1 MPNTDR
7 VTISHPSMPGFRT
20 VVSARSFESRRR
32 RGWVIVNDSPA
43 ARADVPPSAEDDE
56 PTSQEDTP

>member
-7 VTISHPSMPGFRT
+7 VTITHPDMPGFTT

-32 RGWVIVNDSPA
+32 RGWQLVTASPA
-43 ARADVPPSAEDDE
+43 AADVPPSPEDDTT
-56 PTSQEDTP
+56 TSQEDLP

>member
-7 VTISHPSMPGFRT
+7 VTITHPDMPGFTT

-32 RGWVIVNDSPA
+32 RGWQLVTASPA
-43 ARADVPPSAEDDE
+43 ARADVPTSAEDDE